1 MALHHSYIYSSNI
14 KTNGNGSAIL
24 LLLWSL
30 GGGIYNDNGD
40 GTNYA
45 KQILNFNN
53 EFGDVLRSRKLATE
67 LGEVFK

>member
-1 MALHHSYIYSSNI
+1 MEV
-14 KTNGNGSAIL
+14 
-24 LLLWSL
+24 
-30 GGGIYNDNGD
+30 GIYNDNGD

-45 KQILNFNN
+45 KQILNFKN